1 MAVEA
6 GIMGFQ
12 MAQEGREFVH
22 GEGIIKKG
30 IENTIREV
38 GELGREGMQ
47 QTNQVILNIMLKK

>member
-1 MAVEA
+1 
-6 GIMGFQ
+6 MGFQ